1 MCVCV
6 LIWSSTDQR
15 NVDTKGRK
23 ERGGVR
29 ITHVTGTERKR
40 YLSRVGRG
48 GEESKGTATMDDHI
62 KS

>member
-1 MCVCV
+1 M
-6 LIWSSTDQR
+6 DQR